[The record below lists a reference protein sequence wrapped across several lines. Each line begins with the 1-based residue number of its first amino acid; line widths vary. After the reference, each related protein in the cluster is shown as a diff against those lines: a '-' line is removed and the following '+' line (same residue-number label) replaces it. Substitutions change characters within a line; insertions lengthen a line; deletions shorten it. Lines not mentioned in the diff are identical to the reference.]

1 MGRKKLDAPKPDD
14 HGRVTVINL
23 KGSMAMREWLAGVSA
38 KTHIPASTIARL
50 AFAEWAKRNRHSA
63 PPEGG

>member
-23 KGSMAMREWLAGVSA
+23 KGSMEMREWLSEVSK
-38 KTHIPASTIARL
+38 KTHIPASTITRL
-50 AFAEWAKRNRHSA
+50 AFAEWAKRNKHRV
-63 PPEGG
+63 PPET